1 MTDCTSENI
10 MDISFISN
18 ISNSQEDEAHELS
31 INDLD
36 SSFMSEPRNS
46 TVDENQLLST
56 SFEKFIDSI
65 GDMLSKSQYVLY
77 DLQGNKLCL
86 EKHEVVYESDVNG
99 NRQYYLIEDDTPL
112 FQNISMINEYIGKV
126 KN

>member
-1 MTDCTSENI
+1 MTDCTAENI

-18 ISNSQEDEAHELS
+18 ISNSQEDETHELS

-36 SSFMSEPRNS
+36 SSFVSEPRDI
-46 TVDENQLLST
+46 TIDENLLST
-56 SFEKFIDSI
+56 SFEKFIESI
-65 GDMLSKSQYVLY
+65 GDMLSKSQYILY

-86 EKHEVVYESDVNG
+86 EKHEVVYESDVDG
-99 NRQYYLIEDDTPL
+99 NRQYYLIEDDSPL
-112 FQNISMINEYIGKV
+112 FQNISMINEYIEKK